1 MLRLFNTGFNHR
13 IHDIVI
19 FKSKPKFDLKG
30 AHENSNNTDM
40 GI

>member
-19 FKSKPKFDLKG
+19 FKSKAKFYLKG